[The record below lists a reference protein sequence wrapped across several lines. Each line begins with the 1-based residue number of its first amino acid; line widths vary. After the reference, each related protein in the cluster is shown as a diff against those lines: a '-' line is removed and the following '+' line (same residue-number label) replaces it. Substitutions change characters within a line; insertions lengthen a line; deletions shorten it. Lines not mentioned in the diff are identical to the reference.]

1 MIILFEIKPLHN
13 NFQPCRRMRGR
24 DVGLNGQSGQFFEF
38 FCKICFHCLSNM
50 AAKRPLKFQDAVM
63 KHYRVKGK
71 ISILEHYISN
81 QNSIFNSVKFE
92 FFGFAH
98 ANFFNVFFFNM
109 RSQK

>member
-1 MIILFEIKPLHN
+1 MSDLMVKVV
-13 NFQPCRRMRGR
+13 NF
-24 DVGLNGQSGQFFEF
+24 LSFFA
-38 FCKICFHCLSNM
+38 KLVFHCLSNM

-109 RSQK
+109 RSLNLKFYFKFEISVKFQV